1 MSPVVVENTP
11 LSEESGVLTLELK
24 NELYKSIFIHRNGKK
39 RTMVSNLYIDKNL
52 KHLKGFKGT
61 FSCDNIPFWGSNDR
75 KMFIVNLSEENKK
88 GSHFVFIE
96 IEKDK
101 ALYLDPLGKNLSNS
115 FIKKSLVINGCKKI
129 TYLSKPV
136 QSMFST
142 SCGLFCILFT
152 VARVKKI
159 SPRKMLSFFNN
170 TNLLKNDK
178 AIPSILKKIKMYK
191 KNN

>member
-1 MSPVVVENTP
+1 MNYI
-11 LSEESGVLTLELK
+11 
-24 NELYKSIFIHRNGKK
+24 NQCFINRNSKK

-75 KMFIVNLSEENKK
+75 KMFIVNLSQENKK

-129 TYLSKPV
+129 SQCEDTSPSAFINFSFGRGPFPISLPLCSGSRCPLAYLHT
-136 QSMFST
+136 F
-142 SCGLFCILFT
+142 
-152 VARVKKI
+152 
-159 SPRKMLSFFNN
+159 
-170 TNLLKNDK
+170 
-178 AIPSILKKIKMYK
+178 ILKCLHTCIHIIEKTSNSYR
-191 KNN
+191 NNAIEKLACHCIDQQQIEKQCW

>member
-1 MSPVVVENTP
+1 M
-11 LSEESGVLTLELK
+11 
-24 NELYKSIFIHRNGKK
+24 KK
-39 RTMVSNLYIDKNL
+39 DPIL
-52 KHLKGFKGT
+52 F
-61 FSCDNIPFWGSNDR
+61 
-75 KMFIVNLSEENKK
+75 
-88 GSHFVFIE
+88 FIE

-152 VARVKKI
+152 VARVKK
-159 SPRKMLSFFNN
+159 
-170 TNLLKNDK
+170 NLPPKN
-178 AIPSILKKIKMYK
+178 AIIFQ
-191 KNN
+191 